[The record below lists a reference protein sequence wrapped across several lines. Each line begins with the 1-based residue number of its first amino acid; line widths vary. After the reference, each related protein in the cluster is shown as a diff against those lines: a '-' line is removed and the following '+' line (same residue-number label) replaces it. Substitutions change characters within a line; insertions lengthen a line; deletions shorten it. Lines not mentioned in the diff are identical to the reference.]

1 MVAWRLRLVAV
12 VAVVGVAVLVFA
24 TGLDDALRGEEF
36 HDFLASPWGPAVYV
50 LSMWVIQPV
59 GLPGFV
65 WMVPAG
71 LVWSWPVAVGL
82 SWIGNMGASAI
93 AFAWARF
100 VARDWVAGRIPPR
113 VRAFDDRL
121 ARGGTTPVIAL
132 RLVTGQ
138 LPPADWLL
146 GASAVRWQ
154 PFLVGTAIGIIP
166 GIVFFVVAGSSLFAY
181 LADLVR
187 G

>member
-1 MVAWRLRLVAV
+1 MAWRLRLVAV
-12 VAVVGVAVLVFA
+12 AAVVGVALLVFA
-24 TGLDDALRGEEF
+24 TGLDDALRGDGF
-36 HDFLASPWGPAVYV
+36 QDFLASPWGPAVYV
-50 LSMWVIQPV
+50 LSMWIVQPV

-71 LVWSWPVAVGL
+71 LAWSWPAAVAL
-82 SWIGNMGASAI
+82 SWIGNLGASAI

-100 VARDWVAGRIPPR
+100 VARDWVASRIPPR

-121 ARGGTTPVIAL
+121 ARGGTAQVIAL

-146 GASAVRWQ
+146 GVTGVRWQ
-154 PFLVGTAIGIIP
+154 VFFIGTAIGIVP
-166 GIVFFVVAGSSLFAY
+166 GIVVFVVVGSSLFAS
-181 LADLVR
+181 LGDLVR